1 MNDEKKINT
10 IYDLMAFCYKKIC
23 EDKLFDLNKME
34 KSDKFHCLFLRYIEI
49 RNCNLFEAFS
59 RLKKSLIEF
68 YNCEEFST
76 QDYYNIILEID
87 SCEIYIFKSSCN
99 YDWDFK
105 TYKGLN
111 LYLNNEIQIF
121 PTLKTTYIDNLNK
134 KYQMETGSENNF
146 LRDIKNYNITSLNS
160 KLKNFI
166 LYRPEEFNSCN
177 IFIHELYEYKDFIL
191 NKEKIKIAVF
201 PATYID
207 INEIFDIKYTKE
219 KNFYIEKMFPLKE
232 KMLLERYIVFLNS
245 IDTDIDFLILPEMLM
260 TEHIFNN
267 IKNIIIE
274 KKIKFMFCG
283 SIWKDNNNI
292 CTVLYEGE
300 TVFSYNKKV
309 PFELKYNRNQLQSVI
324 KKCSDKQQREV
335 LEDILK
341 THSFENN
348 NYVIF
353 REKLEKNDDLHI
365 IDINTFGRVSTF
377 ICRDID
383 NDSFINV
390 SKLLLNDFIILPA
403 CSPSMDLCNNAV
415 HLAERYHSTTIMCN
429 TCSALCHNK
438 RELTENIKKEKAI
451 GFIITPSKTG
461 SERNHKKLLYMFN
474 ENCLSCEKNCTG
486 RIFNISLESLYVEND
501 SISLNIE
508 EIRR

>member
-121 PTLKTTYIDNLNK
+121 PTLKT
-134 KYQMETGSENNF
+134 
-146 LRDIKNYNITSLNS
+146 
-160 KLKNFI
+160 
-166 LYRPEEFNSCN
+166 
-177 IFIHELYEYKDFIL
+177 
-191 NKEKIKIAVF
+191 
-201 PATYID
+201 TYID

-461 SERNHKKLLYMFN
+461 SERNHKKH
-474 ENCLSCEKNCTG
+474 
-486 RIFNISLESLYVEND
+486 
-501 SISLNIE
+501 
-508 EIRR
+508 

>member
-121 PTLKTTYIDNLNK
+121 PTLKT
-134 KYQMETGSENNF
+134 
-146 LRDIKNYNITSLNS
+146 
-160 KLKNFI
+160 
-166 LYRPEEFNSCN
+166 
-177 IFIHELYEYKDFIL
+177 
-191 NKEKIKIAVF
+191 
-201 PATYID
+201 TYID

-438 RELTENIKKEKAI
+438 RELTENIRKEKAI

-461 SERNHKKLLYMFN
+461 SERNHKKH
-474 ENCLSCEKNCTG
+474 
-486 RIFNISLESLYVEND
+486 
-501 SISLNIE
+501 
-508 EIRR
+508 

>member
-121 PTLKTTYIDNLNK
+121 PTLKTTYID
-134 KYQMETGSENNF
+134 
-146 LRDIKNYNITSLNS
+146 
-160 KLKNFI
+160 
-166 LYRPEEFNSCN
+166 
-177 IFIHELYEYKDFIL
+177 
-191 NKEKIKIAVF
+191 
-201 PATYID
+201 

-292 CTVLYEGE
+292 CTVLYEGK

-461 SERNHKKLLYMFN
+461 SERNHKKH
-474 ENCLSCEKNCTG
+474 
-486 RIFNISLESLYVEND
+486 
-501 SISLNIE
+501 
-508 EIRR
+508 